1 MGVRGVTWE
10 GTLANPR
17 AGLDYSK
24 QVSAVLVPAM
34 AHRSLVGDTG
44 PNYIYIWWVVV
55 VRIDSRESAI
65 APVQCHI

>member
-1 MGVRGVTWE
+1 MGVKGVSWE

-17 AGLDYSK
+17 ACLSYSK

-44 PNYIYIWWVVV
+44 PNYIYIYGGRWWWC
-55 VRIDSRESAI
+55 E
-65 APVQCHI
+65 